1 MLESEDEGLEPSA
14 SASASV
20 PATSSRKGPG
30 GGGGGGDDMDVDVDS
45 EEDKEMYNT
54 SRMTQRQAALAGGV
68 EISHMQLGT
77 PLSFFFS
84 LYSMREMANV
94 G

>member
-1 MLESEDEGLEPSA
+1 MLESEDDGIEPSA

-20 PATSSRKGPG
+20 PATGRKGAA
-30 GGGGGGDDMDVDVDS
+30 GGDDMDVDGES

-77 PLSFFFS
+77 PLSSFFS
-84 LYSMREMANV
+84 LYLNERD